1 MPIVDI
7 EVVSGAAVPGPTV
20 QELADALGQVFGMP
34 PGSIWVRV
42 RPLDRAAYAENGV
55 YLGVGELPV
64 FVTVLRANL
73 PQGAALQAEVSAV
86 TELVAQWVSRP
97 PERVHVLYAPEG
109 AGRQAFGGRL
119 VKPRA

>member
-1 MPIVDI
+1 VPIVDV
-7 EVVSGAAVPGPTV
+7 EFVSGAAAPGTSV
-20 QELADALGQVFGMP
+20 QELADALGQVFGTP
-34 PGSIWVRV
+34 PGNVWVRV

-64 FVTVLRANL
+64 FVTILRVNL
-73 PQGAALQAEVSAV
+73 PQGAALQAEVAAV
-86 TELVAQWVSRP
+86 TELVAQWMARA
-97 PERVHVLYAPEG
+97 PERVHVIYAPEG